1 MRAHLTSVAVTSV
14 AVMAILLSTPAFA
27 QDQQKEE
34 IKKEETVP
42 KSGSAGGRTEPDQNA
57 KQEGS
62 SKIPGLDPNAPIFVD
77 GRLTVPG
84 APDGDTV
91 PSVHSAR
98 TFADDQLPITAY
110 ATRYLT
116 NDQLQSIRS
125 AIPQKPGASLS
136 RALDG
141 HAEIGALLPTEVAL
155 NAMQRLPEV
164 VPQQI
169 PALADTAYVMSE
181 NKILLVNPRTRVV
194 IGVVD

>member
-1 MRAHLTSVAVTSV
+1 MRTLLTSVAVT
-14 AVMAILLSTPAFA
+14 AILLSNPAFA
-27 QDQQKEE
+27 LDQQKEE

-62 SKIPGLDPNAPIFVD
+62 SKISGVDPNAPIFVD

-91 PSVHSAR
+91 PSMHSAR

-116 NDQLQSIRS
+116 KGQLQTIKS
-125 AIPQKPGASLS
+125 AIPNKPGTSFS

-141 HAEIGALLPTEVAL
+141 HAEIGALLPIDVAL
-155 NAMQRLPEV
+155 NEIQRLPDVLSE
-164 VPQQI
+164 QI
-169 PALADTAYVMSE
+169 PALAGNAYVISE
-181 NKILLVNPRTRVV
+181 NKIFLANPRTRVV

>member
-1 MRAHLTSVAVTSV
+1 MRAFLALVAVT
-14 AVMAILLSTPAFA
+14 AVLSSSHAFA

-62 SKIPGLDPNAPIFVD
+62 SKISGLEPNAPIFVD

-98 TFADDQLPITAY
+98 TFADDQLPIAAY

-116 NDQLQSIRS
+116 NDQMQTIRS
-125 AIPQKPGASLS
+125 AISNNADASFS

-141 HAEIGALLPTEVAL
+141 HAEIGALVPTGVVLKGMQSLPPAL
-155 NAMQRLPEV
+155 A
-164 VPQQI
+164 QQI
-169 PALADTAYVMSE
+169 PSLAGTAYVISE
-181 NKILLVNPRTRVV
+181 NKVLLVNPRTRVV
-194 IGVVD
+194 IGVIE